1 MATIYDVA
9 KAAGVSPKTVSR
21 VINGD
26 APVNQDTRAA
36 VNQAISDLNYV
47 PSSAARTMRSRRSGL
62 IGLITGAVSETP
74 IFSEPSG
81 LPSLGIVQGAQKV
94 FAEGRKTLLIS
105 DTGGDEQRVPE
116 LVQTLIEHRVE
127 GLLYVAEYH
136 QRVAMPASLSGTK
149 VVLANCFDEL
159 GTPAVV
165 PDDEAGQHDVIAGLI
180 ERGHRR
186 IGFLT
191 LPAVQEARQ
200 LRLDGYLK
208 ALGKAG
214 IGFDPA
220 LVAEGARF
228 GVDDEF
234 DGLSAA
240 LDRIL
245 ALEDRPTVLCCA
257 NDKMALRVY
266 ALLAQRGIDV
276 PEGISVVG
284 YDDYSIIAQ
293 NLHPTLTSVEL
304 PYRAVGMRAAER
316 LLDLITD
323 NAESDQAAPERVSG
337 PVAWRHST
345 TVCDPSVATFKTT
358 TRRN

>member
-36 VNQAISDLNYV
+36 VTRAIADLNYV

-94 FAEGRKTLLIS
+94 FAERRKTLLIS
-105 DTGGDEQRVPE
+105 DTGGDKRRIPE

-136 QRVAMPASLSGTK
+136 QRVEMPPSLSGTK

-165 PDDEAGQHDVIAGLI
+165 PDDEAGQFDVVTGLI

-191 LPAVQEARQ
+191 LPEVQEARQ
-200 LRLDGYLK
+200 LRLDGYLR
-208 ALGKAG
+208 AHREAG
-214 IGFDPA
+214 IEFDPV
-220 LVAEGARF
+220 LIVEGARF
-228 GVDDEF
+228 GADDEF
-234 DGLSAA
+234 DGLAAA
-240 LDRIL
+240 LDRVL
-245 ALEDRPTVLCCA
+245 TLDDQPTVLCCA

-266 ALLAQRGIDV
+266 ALLGQRGIAV

-284 YDDYSIIAQ
+284 YDDYSVIAK

-304 PYRAVGMRAAER
+304 PYSAVGVRAAER
-316 LLDLITD
+316 LLDLISGG
-323 NAESDQAAPERVSG
+323 AESAQAAPERISG

-345 TVCDPSVATFKTT
+345 TVSDPSVAAFKTT
-358 TRRN
+358 KRRK